1 LYIRNCGDLRRASC
15 FPVKKLYYYTIIQ
28 SINNAEVLVQTGGL
42 DINISPKFVFN
53 LPNLLIFIKLN

>member
-1 LYIRNCGDLRRASC
+1 LRRASC